1 MTDAHHDHH
10 THEDLVLDEAFW
22 DERYGSKEDIW
33 SGQVNPQLLAE
44 AMDLASGTALDAGC
58 GEGADALWLAGRG
71 WQVTAVDIS
80 SIPLQRGAAHAAE
93 LGSEIAERITWQH
106 ADLGVT
112 APPEASY
119 DLVAAHFLQLREDDR
134 RRLYSALAAAVAP
147 GGTLLIVGHHPTDML
162 TGVPR
167 PPEPEL
173 FFTAEELAAE
183 LPRDGWE
190 VVVADRRE
198 RTVQDPDGH
207 EVTIADAV
215 LRARRAG

>member
-1 MTDAHHDHH
+1 M
-10 THEDLVLDEAFW
+10 THEHEQLPAELDEAFW
-22 DERYGSKEDIW
+22 DERYRVKPRIW

-44 AMDLASGTALDAGC
+44 AVDLTPGIALDAGC

-71 WQVTAVDIS
+71 WTVTAADIS
-80 SIPLQRGAAHAAE
+80 TIPLQRGAEHAAE
-93 LGSEIAERITWQH
+93 LSSEIAERITWQH

-112 APPEASY
+112 APREGSY
-119 DLVAAHFLQLREDDR
+119 DLVSAHFLQLRRDDR
-134 RRLYSALAAAVAP
+134 RRLYAALAAAVAP

-173 FFTAEELAAE
+173 YFTAQELAAD
-183 LPRDGWE
+183 LPGEDWE
-190 VVVADRRE
+190 ILVTDRRE

-207 EVTIADAV
+207 DTTIADAV
-215 LRARRAG
+215 LRARRVG